1 MKTERFF
8 MKNIAVLLVSVG
20 VMMIFGLRAMAQS
33 ADHGVVV
40 KQGFSTDSILLGD
53 SFSLT
58 MDIEK
63 DLAQEIQIP
72 DFKDNKLTPEI
83 EITAPVSIDTIFR
96 DGRKMK
102 LRLTFPLTT
111 FEAGDHKVAPLP
123 ILSQQANAM
132 DTIVQ
137 GDTLRIFVK
146 TFEIDTATMQIA
158 DIKHQID
165 TPLIFSEIRK
175 YIVLGILALSLIL
188 IAIFLYKKYG
198 YKLRKQGKASR
209 KALIPPHI
217 KAIDSL
223 QELDSKKL
231 WQSGKY
237 KEYYSMLTDILRTYA
252 QERWGVLAMEMT
264 TPEIMEAL
272 KNNHGDRLKELL
284 TTADL
289 VKFAK
294 YSPPLD
300 ECIDAM
306 TTATAYVELTK
317 PEETVAETVEVG
329 NKPIPESSAIS
340 DKKNQEANLQHN
352 VATEAKSIIEVNTAD
367 MKANP
372 SNSDQDNIVEISTK
386 KTDEKNTE
394 QFQKTKSYEDQ

>member
-1 MKTERFF
+1 MNIKRYYFAAWLVF
-8 MKNIAVLLVSVG
+8 GVIAVCGTVK
-20 VMMIFGLRAMAQS
+20 AAQVV
-33 ADHGVVV
+33 DHGVVV
-40 KQGFSTDSILLGD
+40 SQRFSEDTIMIGD

-58 MDIEK
+58 MEIEK
-63 DLAQEIQIP
+63 DLVQEIQIP
-72 DFKDNKLTPEI
+72 EFEDNRLTPEI
-83 EITAPVSIDTIFR
+83 EITAPMQLDTVFR

-111 FEAGDHKVAPLP
+111 FQAGDHKLSPLP
-123 ILSQQANAM
+123 VISGQTNVM

-137 GDTLRIFVK
+137 GDTLRLYVK
-146 TFEIDTATMQIA
+146 TFEIDTATMQIV
-158 DIKHQID
+158 DIKRPID
-165 TPLIFSEIRK
+165 TPLIFSEIRN

-188 IAIFLYKKYG
+188 IGLFLYKKYG
-198 YKLRKQGKASR
+198 YKLRKGAKLLR
-209 KALIPPHI
+209 KTLIPPHI

-223 QELDSKKL
+223 HELDSKKL

-252 QERWGVLAMEMT
+252 QERWGILAMEMT

-272 KNNHGDRLKELL
+272 KNNNADRIKELL

-306 TTATAYVELTK
+306 IMATAYVELTK
-317 PEETVAETVEVG
+317 PEDSAVQTVEVERPADG
-329 NKPIPESSAIS
+329 GQRSEITEIGAQKDIKNKV
-340 DKKNQEANLQHN
+340 QEETQ
-352 VATEAKSIIEVNTAD
+352 E
-367 MKANP
+367 
-372 SNSDQDNIVEISTK
+372 
-386 KTDEKNTE
+386 
-394 QFQKTKSYEDQ
+394 TKSNENQ